1 MQEGMLLIISGPSG
15 SGKGTVCKNLL
26 PCRGFALSISMTTRQ
41 KRSGETHGVD
51 YIFCSKE
58 EFRALR
64 DSGGLLEHATFSG
77 NYYGTPVSYVNEQIR
92 QGYTVVL
99 EIDVV
104 GALQVKAKYPEA
116 ILVFLMPPT
125 FSELRYRL
133 ETRGTEDEAEIDR
146 RFRRAWDEVA
156 ELPKYDYLVINDDID
171 NAVQE
176 INLIVAAE
184 KLKPRR
190 SNDKISHFHDNT
202 GNGNDYPKKEI

>member
-15 SGKGTVCKNLL
+15 SGKGTVTKRLL
-26 PCRGFALSISMTTRQ
+26 PNKGYALSISMTTRE
-41 KRSGETHGVD
+41 RRPGEIHGTD

-58 EFRALR
+58 EFRQVR
-64 DSGGLLEHATFSG
+64 DSDGLLEHATFSG
-77 NYYGTPVSYVNEQIR
+77 NYYGTPVSYVNEKID
-92 QGYTVVL
+92 QGFTVVL

-104 GALQVKAKYPEA
+104 GALQIKDKRPEA
-116 ILVFLMPPT
+116 VLIFLMPPT
-125 FSELRYRL
+125 FGDLRYRL
-133 ETRGTEDEAEIDR
+133 EGRGTEDEDEIER

-171 NAVQE
+171 YAVDE

-190 SNDKISHFHDNT
+190 SQDKISHFHDNI
-202 GNGNDYPKKEI
+202 NGVIIKGDVLC

>member
-26 PCRGFALSISMTTRQ
+26 PSEGFALSISMTTRTQ
-41 KRSGETHGVD
+41 RPGETHGVD
-51 YIFCSKE
+51 YIFCDKE
-58 EFRALR
+58 EFRAVR
-64 DSGGLLEHATFSG
+64 DADGLLEHATFSG
-77 NYYGTPVSYVNEQIR
+77 NYYGTPVSYVNDQIR

-104 GALQVKAKYPEA
+104 GALQVKEKYPEA

-125 FSELRYRL
+125 FLELRHRL
-133 ETRGTEDEAEIDR
+133 EMRGTEDEQEIDR

-156 ELPKYDYLVINDDID
+156 ELPKYDYLVINDAID
-171 NAVQE
+171 HAVDE

-184 KLKPRR
+184 KLKPQR
-190 SNDKISHFHDNT
+190 SNEKISHFHDNI
-202 GNGNDYPKKEI
+202 GNGEVT